1 VAFVGHWYVLLIVL
15 LFWGGLIALV
25 IWAVRRISAPRT
37 SDNALS
43 ILNERFARGEIDQQE
58 YDTRKAALLRRKPRP
73 AP

>member
-1 VAFVGHWYVLLIVL
+1 MANAAHIWFLLIQLV
-15 LFWGGLIALV
+15 FWGAVIAFL
-25 IWAVRRISAPRT
+25 IWAVLRFTRSRN

-58 YDTRKAALLRRKPRP
+58 YETRKAALLRSRP